1 MALRCIHVHWAVRL
15 MARRLHLCC
24 LLLDRGPAKDAAAQ
38 RQRLVPSQVRTFNLA
53 EQKVIRDLNP
63 TDMNRLIAVSG
74 MVTRTSSVIPDIRQ
88 AVCDAGTALTVLLVM

>member
-1 MALRCIHVHWAVRL
+1 MLPAACT
-15 MARRLHLCC
+15 
-24 LLLDRGPAKDAAAQ
+24 AKDATAQ
-38 RQRLVPSQVRTFNLA
+38 RQWLVPLQVRTFNLA

-88 AVCDAGTALTVLLVM
+88 AVGVAATALTVLLFM

>member
-1 MALRCIHVHWAVRL
+1 M
-15 MARRLHLCC
+15 
-24 LLLDRGPAKDAAAQ
+24 
-38 RQRLVPSQVRTFNLA
+38 PSQVRTFNLA

-88 AVCDAGTALTVLLVM
+88 AVGVAGTGPVSKLAALYDSDNSGHTAAAASQRQQAAAD